1 MGMID
6 TPRAVNEQRESAS
19 TYELNDIIANISV
32 GEYALVIGPEVIL
45 DARKYFQDNSENV
58 LVKQTIEKIECEQ
71 SIHFPNKDE
80 IRTFSNLTEII
91 DREKVK
97 QVILRLFNP
106 TIEKHWECAIND
118 VNPSLKALLQSG
130 FFNTII
136 TTGFDSYVENIL
148 RGTWGDDLKVVN
160 MCDTKDVAVK
170 QEKNAPVLYYAF
182 GKADYQSPDNSSF
195 VLSDFD
201 RLRTVKQLM
210 TKENLFRSMNEH
222 SFLAIGCDLDDWLF
236 RFFWFALTEGN
247 DPAKRNKVVRR
258 FNEQSNSDFQLKK
271 YLQGLN
277 VLITDADN
285 PRKFIDEIQR
295 RLQLTAK
302 NYLKDNN
309 RRGGIFISYA
319 HEDLAIAMHLY
330 KVLRSDGFN
339 VWMDIRMESEGTSQG
354 YEKDIEDA
362 LSESSI
368 FLIILSGEVQKR
380 MTGESAHGYLIDT
393 EWKQMLSYLNPDNTD
408 AKNRK
413 IIFPVAVKGYN
424 ERDKGH
430 QFFEDFFCTRTTVRR
445 LDSTNTSHLPI
456 ENVKMNLRTL
466 LDNISNE

>member
-1 MGMID
+1 MGMIN
-6 TPRAVNEQRESAS
+6 TPGAVNEHKASAS
-19 TYELNDIIANISV
+19 AYGLNDIIANISV

-45 DARKYFQDNSENV
+45 DASQYFQDNSENV
-58 LVKQTIEKIECEQ
+58 LVRQTIEMIECEQ
-71 SIHFPNKDE
+71 SIQFPNRNE
-80 IRTFSNLTEII
+80 IRTFAHLTEII
-91 DREKVK
+91 DRERVK
-97 QVILRLFNP
+97 QVILKLFDPN
-106 TIEKHWECAIND
+106 EKKHWEFAIDD

-136 TTGFDSYVENIL
+136 TISFDSYVENVL
-148 RGTWGDDLKVVN
+148 YEKWGEDLKVVN
-160 MCDTKDVAVK
+160 MCDTKDIAVK

-182 GKADYQSPDNSSF
+182 GKADYKSPDNSSF

-210 TKENLFRSMNEH
+210 AKENLFRSMNEH

-247 DPAKRNKVVRR
+247 DEGKRNKVVRR
-258 FNEQSNSDFQLKK
+258 FNEQSNSDSQLKK

-277 VLITDADN
+277 VLIPNADN
-285 PRKFIDEIQR
+285 PRIFIDEIQR
-295 RLQLTAK
+295 RLQITAR

-309 RRGGIFISYA
+309 KRGGIFISYA

-330 KVLRSDGFN
+330 KVLKSDGFN
-339 VWMDIRMESEGTSQG
+339 VWMDIRMEHEGTSQG
-354 YEKDIEDA
+354 YEKDIENA

-380 MTGESAHGYLIDT
+380 MTGQSAHGYLIDT
-393 EWKQMLSYLNPDNTD
+393 EWKQMLSYLNPDD
-408 AKNRK
+408 KESKNKK
-413 IIFPVAVKGYN
+413 IIFPVAVTGYD
-424 ERDKGH
+424 ERQGH
-430 QFFEDFFCTRTTVRR
+430 QFFEEFFCTRSTVHR

-456 ENVKMNLRTL
+456 ENVKINLRTL